1 MHRKVF
7 LLPELDRPHAEVEPF
22 LSPAAPGCLLVIKD
36 ILMNWD
42 WDKLQEKRQR
52 QNWGNS
58 SHDDDDEPSGG
69 NRGNAGNGGNGGN
82 GGKGRGPDYEKF
94 SDALKRLPKLSPSG
108 SRVKWVLAGVIGVWL
123 LSGIYIVNPDEEG
136 VVLRFGKYDR
146 SVEPGPH
153 YALPF
158 PIESVYKPKVT
169 QVQRVEVGFR
179 SVAQGRT
186 FQQGA
191 NRSLPEEASMLTG
204 DENIVN
210 VQFSV
215 QYQIKDAVEYL
226 FNVTDQEAVVKNAAE
241 AAMREVIG
249 NSLID
254 SALTDGK
261 LKIQTEAT
269 HLLQEILNRYKVGV
283 RVIAVQLQDVHP
295 PKEVSDAF
303 KDVASARED
312 KSRIIN
318 EAEAYRNE
326 LLPKARGLAAQ
337 VENEAQAYKET
348 RIRNAEGEANR
359 FVALLGEYEQA
370 KDVTKQRLYL
380 EAMEEILSRPGME
393 KIILPKDAAERALPL
408 LPLMQSAPPASKILP
423 EPPASVISEP
433 GANHSGAKGKN

>member
-1 MHRKVF
+1 
-7 LLPELDRPHAEVEPF
+7 
-22 LSPAAPGCLLVIKD
+22 
-36 ILMNWD
+36 MNWD

-52 QNWGNS
+52 QGWGNNTERD
-58 SHDDDDEPSGG
+58 HEEEPSGG
-69 NRGNAGNGGNGGN
+69 NGGSQGNNGNS
-82 GGKGRGPDYEKF
+82 GGKGPDYEKF
-94 SDALKRLPKLSPSG
+94 SEAFKRLPQLSPASG
-108 SRVKWVLAGVIGVWL
+108 GKVKWVLAAVVGVWL

-136 VVLRFGKYDR
+136 VVLRFGKYVR
-146 SVEPGPH
+146 TVEPGPH

-158 PIESVYKPKVT
+158 PIETVYKPKVT

-191 NRSLPEEASMLTG
+191 NRALPEEASMLTG

-215 QYQIKDAVEYL
+215 QYQIKDPVEYL
-226 FNVTDQEAVVKNAAE
+226 FNVTDQAAVVKNAAE

-261 LKIQTEAT
+261 LNIQTEAT
-269 HLLQEILNRYKVGV
+269 HLLQEILDRYKVGV

-326 LLPKARGLAAQ
+326 RIPQARGLAAQ

-359 FVALLGEYEQA
+359 FTALLKEYAQA

-380 EAMEEILSRPGME
+380 ETMEEILSRPGME
-393 KIILPKDAAERALPL
+393 KIILPKDAAGRALPL
-408 LPLMQSAPPASKILP
+408 LPLLQSGPVSDAKAQPKKPASGDTAQNG
-423 EPPASVISEP
+423 EQTSMRGNNS
-433 GANHSGAKGKN
+433 

>member
-1 MHRKVF
+1 
-7 LLPELDRPHAEVEPF
+7 
-22 LSPAAPGCLLVIKD
+22 
-36 ILMNWD
+36 MNWD

-52 QNWGNS
+52 QNWGNNTDNNGNNGNNRDQEPS
-58 SHDDDDEPSGG
+58 YDGGGKGPDYDKLSDAFKRLPHLSTPSGG
-69 NRGNAGNGGNGGN
+69 
-82 GGKGRGPDYEKF
+82 K
-94 SDALKRLPKLSPSG
+94 
-108 SRVKWVLAGVIGVWL
+108 VKWILLALVGVWL

-136 VVLRFGKYDR
+136 VVLRFGKYVR
-146 SVEPGPH
+146 TVGAGPH

-158 PIESVYKPKVT
+158 PIETVYKPKVT

-215 QYQIKDAVEYL
+215 QYQIKNPVEYL
-226 FNVTDQEAVVKNAAE
+226 FNVTNQAAVVKNAAE

-261 LKIQTEAT
+261 LQIQTEAT
-269 HLLQEILNRYKVGV
+269 QLLQEILDRYKVGV

-318 EAEAYRNE
+318 EAEAYRNA
-326 LLPKARGLAAQ
+326 LLPAARGKASAIRNDAEAYAATRIQDAEGAASRFDAGRSQYEKAPQVTCGRLYYETMESILGNVDEKILMDGQAAQ
-337 VENEAQAYKET
+337 
-348 RIRNAEGEANR
+348 
-359 FVALLGEYEQA
+359 
-370 KDVTKQRLYL
+370 
-380 EAMEEILSRPGME
+380 
-393 KIILPKDAAERALPL
+393 RALPY
-408 LPLMQSAPPASKILP
+408 LPLPTLAAPAQLKTKQPAPKN
-423 EPPASVISEP
+423 
-433 GANHSGAKGKN
+433 GADTPQTEVQK